1 MIFGRVLDA
10 STLVAFAAQTSVYA
24 AALIWTAVEENI
36 VLVVP
41 STAVAV
47 AWAELDAEQHP
58 VLEVLLRLPVT
69 VVDTLDAERARTI
82 GILGGDQ
89 PDTHAA
95 ACVRERGWPL
105 ITADATRY
113 TRYPGLTV
121 EELP

>member
-1 MIFGRVLDA
+1 M
-10 STLVAFAAQTSVYA
+10 AFAGQTSVYA

-47 AWAELDAEQHP
+47 AWAELDAQQHP
-58 VLEVLLRLPVT
+58 ALEVLLRLPVT
-69 VVDTLDAERARTI
+69 VVDILDAERARTI

-89 PDTHAA
+89 QDTHAA
-95 ACVRERGWPL
+95 ACARERGWPL
-105 ITADATRY
+105 ITARY
-113 TRYPGLTV
+113 TRYSGLTV

>member
-1 MIFGRVLDA
+1 MISGRVLDA
-10 STLVAFAAQTSVYA
+10 SALVAFAGESSVYA

-41 STAVAV
+41 STAIAA

-58 VLEVLLRLPVT
+58 ILEVLLRLPVS
-69 VVDTLDAERARTI
+69 VVDPLDAERARTI

-89 PDTHAA
+89 PDAHAA
-95 ACVRERGWPL
+95 ACARERSWPL
-105 ITADATRY
+105 VTADASHY
-113 TRYPGLTV
+113 TAHPGLDI